1 MTKGW
6 NKYKKE
12 VKASLK
18 CDRKLRRNL
27 LSQLEDFKDS
37 SGVEDGAYDQ
47 FAISFGPPQEM
58 ASSLMESVSVKE
70 IRKFHAYLRS
80 ACSIHKNRLA
90 ASAAGRC
97 IHSPVFP
104 SHSPF
109 LRNRHSVFVIT
120 APGVIG
126 AGGDALVSAPV
137 LAQP

>member
-27 LSQLEDFKDS
+27 LSQLENFKES

-70 IRKFHAYLRS
+70 IRKFQNEKKMWRFLLCIFVAVLV
-80 ACSIHKNRLA
+80 
-90 ASAAGRC
+90 AGTLY
-97 IHSPVFP
+97 IWFEKSNPVVV
-104 SHSPF
+104 SDQV
-109 LRNRHSVFVIT
+109 SVSEEIKINEKEI
-120 APGVIG
+120 PK
-126 AGGDALVSAPV
+126 
-137 LAQP
+137 

>member
-6 NKYKKE
+6 NKYKRE

-58 ASSLMESVSVKE
+58 ASSLMESVSAKE
-70 IRKFHAYLRS
+70 IRKFQNEKKMWRFLLCIFVAVLVAGTLY
-80 ACSIHKNRLA
+80 IWFEKNNPVVVYDQVSVSEEIKINEKEIPSCD
-90 ASAAGRC
+90 ASGN
-97 IHSPVFP
+97 IS
-104 SHSPF
+104 
-109 LRNRHSVFVIT
+109 
-120 APGVIG
+120 
-126 AGGDALVSAPV
+126 
-137 LAQP
+137 

>member
-1 MTKGW
+1 MMKGW

-58 ASSLMESVSVKE
+58 ASSLMKSVSVKE
-70 IRKFHAYLRS
+70 IRKFQNEKKMWRFLLCIFVAVLV
-80 ACSIHKNRLA
+80 
-90 ASAAGRC
+90 AGTLY
-97 IHSPVFP
+97 IWFAKSNPVVVYDQV
-104 SHSPF
+104 
-109 LRNRHSVFVIT
+109 SVSEEIKINEKEI
-120 APGVIG
+120 PK
-126 AGGDALVSAPV
+126 
-137 LAQP
+137 

>member
-6 NKYKKE
+6 NKYKRE

-70 IRKFHAYLRS
+70 IRKFQNEKKMWRFLLCIFVAMLV
-80 ACSIHKNRLA
+80 
-90 ASAAGRC
+90 AGTLY
-97 IHSPVFP
+97 IWFEKSNPVVVYDQV
-104 SHSPF
+104 
-109 LRNRHSVFVIT
+109 SVSEEIKINEKEI
-120 APGVIG
+120 PK
-126 AGGDALVSAPV
+126 
-137 LAQP
+137 

>member
-27 LSQLEDFKDS
+27 LSQLENFKDS

-70 IRKFHAYLRS
+70 IRKFQNEKKMWRFLLCIFVAVLVAGTLYIWFEKS
-80 ACSIHKNRLA
+80 NPVVVYDQVSVSEEIKINEKEIPSCD
-90 ASAAGRC
+90 ASGN
-97 IHSPVFP
+97 IS
-104 SHSPF
+104 
-109 LRNRHSVFVIT
+109 
-120 APGVIG
+120 
-126 AGGDALVSAPV
+126 
-137 LAQP
+137 

>member
-1 MTKGW
+1 MMKGW

-70 IRKFHAYLRS
+70 IRKFQNEKKMWRFLLCIFVAVLVAGTLYIWFEKS
-80 ACSIHKNRLA
+80 NPVVVYDQVSVSEEIKINEKEIPSCD
-90 ASAAGRC
+90 ASGN
-97 IHSPVFP
+97 IF
-104 SHSPF
+104 
-109 LRNRHSVFVIT
+109 
-120 APGVIG
+120 
-126 AGGDALVSAPV
+126 
-137 LAQP
+137 

>member
-27 LSQLEDFKDS
+27 LGQLEDFKDS

-70 IRKFHAYLRS
+70 IRKFQNEKKMWRFLLCIFVAVLV
-80 ACSIHKNRLA
+80 
-90 ASAAGRC
+90 AGTLY
-97 IHSPVFP
+97 IWFEKSNPVVVYDQV
-104 SHSPF
+104 
-109 LRNRHSVFVIT
+109 SVSEEIKINEKEI
-120 APGVIG
+120 PK
-126 AGGDALVSAPV
+126 
-137 LAQP
+137 

>member
-6 NKYKKE
+6 NKYKRE

-37 SGVEDGAYDQ
+37 SGVEDGTYDQ

-70 IRKFHAYLRS
+70 IRKFQNEKKMWRFL
-80 ACSIHKNRLA
+80 L
-90 ASAAGRC
+90 C
-97 IHSPVFP
+97 I
-104 SHSPF
+104 
-109 LRNRHSVFVIT
+109 FV
-120 APGVIG
+120 A
-126 AGGDALVSAPV
+126 ALVAGTLYIWFEKSNPV
-137 LAQP
+137 VVYDQVSVSEEIKINEKEIPK

>member
-6 NKYKKE
+6 NKYKRE

-27 LSQLEDFKDS
+27 LSQLEDFKES

-70 IRKFHAYLRS
+70 IRKFQNEKKMWRFLLCIFVAVLV
-80 ACSIHKNRLA
+80 
-90 ASAAGRC
+90 AGTLY
-97 IHSPVFP
+97 IWFEKSNPVVVYDQV
-104 SHSPF
+104 
-109 LRNRHSVFVIT
+109 SVSEEIKINEKEI
-120 APGVIG
+120 PK
-126 AGGDALVSAPV
+126 
-137 LAQP
+137 

>member
-6 NKYKKE
+6 NKYKRE

-70 IRKFHAYLRS
+70 SRKFQNEKKMWRFLLCIFVAVLV
-80 ACSIHKNRLA
+80 
-90 ASAAGRC
+90 AGTLY
-97 IHSPVFP
+97 IWFEKSNPVVVYDQV
-104 SHSPF
+104 
-109 LRNRHSVFVIT
+109 SVSEEIKINEKEI
-120 APGVIG
+120 PK
-126 AGGDALVSAPV
+126 
-137 LAQP
+137 

>member
-6 NKYKKE
+6 NKYKRE

-27 LSQLEDFKDS
+27 LSQLEDFKES

-70 IRKFHAYLRS
+70 IRKFQNEKKMWRFLLCIFVAVLV
-80 ACSIHKNRLA
+80 
-90 ASAAGRC
+90 AGTLY
-97 IHSPVFP
+97 IWFEKSNPV
-104 SHSPF
+104 
-109 LRNRHSVFVIT
+109 VVY
-120 APGVIG
+120 
-126 AGGDALVSAPV
+126 DQVSASEEIKINEKEIPK
-137 LAQP
+137 

>member
-6 NKYKKE
+6 NKYKRE

-70 IRKFHAYLRS
+70 IRKFQNEKKMWRFLLCIFVAVLVAGTLY
-80 ACSIHKNRLA
+80 IWIEKNN
-90 ASAAGRC
+90 
-97 IHSPVFP
+97 PVVVYDQV
-104 SHSPF
+104 
-109 LRNRHSVFVIT
+109 SVSEEIKINEKEI
-120 APGVIG
+120 PK
-126 AGGDALVSAPV
+126 
-137 LAQP
+137 

>member
-6 NKYKKE
+6 NKYKRE

-37 SGVEDGAYDQ
+37 SGVEDGACDQ

-70 IRKFHAYLRS
+70 IRKFQNEKKMWRFLLCIFVAVLV
-80 ACSIHKNRLA
+80 
-90 ASAAGRC
+90 AGTLY
-97 IHSPVFP
+97 IWFEKSNPVVVYDQV
-104 SHSPF
+104 
-109 LRNRHSVFVIT
+109 SVSEEIKINEKEI
-120 APGVIG
+120 PK
-126 AGGDALVSAPV
+126 
-137 LAQP
+137 

>member
-6 NKYKKE
+6 NKYKRE

-70 IRKFHAYLRS
+70 IRKFQNEKKMWRFLLYIFVAVLVAGTLY
-80 ACSIHKNRLA
+80 IWFEKNN
-90 ASAAGRC
+90 
-97 IHSPVFP
+97 PVVVYDQV
-104 SHSPF
+104 
-109 LRNRHSVFVIT
+109 SVSEEIKINEKEI
-120 APGVIG
+120 PK
-126 AGGDALVSAPV
+126 
-137 LAQP
+137 

>member
-6 NKYKKE
+6 NKYKRE

-70 IRKFHAYLRS
+70 IRAFQNEKKMWRFLLCIFVAVLV
-80 ACSIHKNRLA
+80 
-90 ASAAGRC
+90 AGTLY
-97 IHSPVFP
+97 IWFEKSNPVVVYDQV
-104 SHSPF
+104 
-109 LRNRHSVFVIT
+109 SVSEEIKINEKEI
-120 APGVIG
+120 PK
-126 AGGDALVSAPV
+126 
-137 LAQP
+137 

>member
-6 NKYKKE
+6 NKYKRE

-70 IRKFHAYLRS
+70 IRKFQNEKKMWRFLLCIFVAVLVAGTLY
-80 ACSIHKNRLA
+80 IWFEKNN
-90 ASAAGRC
+90 
-97 IHSPVFP
+97 PVVVYDQV
-104 SHSPF
+104 
-109 LRNRHSVFVIT
+109 SVSEEIKINEKEI
-120 APGVIG
+120 PK
-126 AGGDALVSAPV
+126 
-137 LAQP
+137 

>member
-6 NKYKKE
+6 NKYKRE

-70 IRKFHAYLRS
+70 IRKFQNEKKMWRFLLCIFVAVLV
-80 ACSIHKNRLA
+80 
-90 ASAAGRC
+90 AGTLY
-97 IHSPVFP
+97 IWFEKSNPVVVYDQVSVSEEIKINEKESPK
-104 SHSPF
+104 
-109 LRNRHSVFVIT
+109 
-120 APGVIG
+120 
-126 AGGDALVSAPV
+126 
-137 LAQP
+137 

>member
-1 MTKGW
+1 MKGW

-37 SGVEDGAYDQ
+37 SGMEDGAYDQ

-70 IRKFHAYLRS
+70 IRKFQNEKKMWRFLLCIFVAVLV
-80 ACSIHKNRLA
+80 
-90 ASAAGRC
+90 AGTLY
-97 IHSPVFP
+97 IWFEKSNPVVVYDQV
-104 SHSPF
+104 
-109 LRNRHSVFVIT
+109 SVSEEIKINEKEI
-120 APGVIG
+120 PK
-126 AGGDALVSAPV
+126 
-137 LAQP
+137 

>member
-1 MTKGW
+1 MMKGW

-70 IRKFHAYLRS
+70 IRKFQNEKKMWRFLLCIFVAVLVAGTLYIWFEKS
-80 ACSIHKNRLA
+80 NPVVVYDQVSVSEEIKINEKEIPGCD
-90 ASAAGRC
+90 ASGN
-97 IHSPVFP
+97 IS
-104 SHSPF
+104 
-109 LRNRHSVFVIT
+109 
-120 APGVIG
+120 
-126 AGGDALVSAPV
+126 
-137 LAQP
+137 

>member
-1 MTKGW
+1 MMKGW

-37 SGVEDGAYDQ
+37 SGVEDGAYDR

-70 IRKFHAYLRS
+70 IRKFQNEKKMWRFLLCIFVAVLVAGTLYIWFEKS
-80 ACSIHKNRLA
+80 NPVVVYDQVSVSEEIKINEKEIPSCD
-90 ASAAGRC
+90 ASGN
-97 IHSPVFP
+97 IS
-104 SHSPF
+104 
-109 LRNRHSVFVIT
+109 
-120 APGVIG
+120 
-126 AGGDALVSAPV
+126 
-137 LAQP
+137 

>member
-6 NKYKKE
+6 NKYRKE

-27 LSQLEDFKDS
+27 LSQLENFKDS

-70 IRKFHAYLRS
+70 IRKFQNEKKMWRFLLCIFVAVLV
-80 ACSIHKNRLA
+80 
-90 ASAAGRC
+90 AGTLY
-97 IHSPVFP
+97 IWFEKSNPVVVYDQV
-104 SHSPF
+104 
-109 LRNRHSVFVIT
+109 SVSEEIKINEKEI
-120 APGVIG
+120 PK
-126 AGGDALVSAPV
+126 
-137 LAQP
+137 

>member
-47 FAISFGPPQEM
+47 FAISFGPSQEM

-70 IRKFHAYLRS
+70 IRKFQNEKKMWRFLLCIFVAMLV
-80 ACSIHKNRLA
+80 
-90 ASAAGRC
+90 AGTLY
-97 IHSPVFP
+97 IWFEKSNPVVVYDQV
-104 SHSPF
+104 
-109 LRNRHSVFVIT
+109 SVSEEIKINEKEI
-120 APGVIG
+120 PK
-126 AGGDALVSAPV
+126 
-137 LAQP
+137 

>member
-18 CDRKLRRNL
+18 CDRKLRGNL
-27 LSQLEDFKDS
+27 LSQLENFKDS

-70 IRKFHAYLRS
+70 IRKFQNEKKMWRFLLCIFVAVLV
-80 ACSIHKNRLA
+80 
-90 ASAAGRC
+90 AGTLY
-97 IHSPVFP
+97 IWFEKSNPVVVYDQV
-104 SHSPF
+104 
-109 LRNRHSVFVIT
+109 SVSEEIKINEKEI
-120 APGVIG
+120 PK
-126 AGGDALVSAPV
+126 
-137 LAQP
+137 

>member
-1 MTKGW
+1 MMKGW

-70 IRKFHAYLRS
+70 IRKFQNEKKMWRFLLCIFVAVLVAGTLY
-80 ACSIHKNRLA
+80 IWFEKNNPVVVYDQVSVSEEIKINEKEIPSCD
-90 ASAAGRC
+90 ASGN
-97 IHSPVFP
+97 IS
-104 SHSPF
+104 
-109 LRNRHSVFVIT
+109 
-120 APGVIG
+120 
-126 AGGDALVSAPV
+126 
-137 LAQP
+137 

>member
-6 NKYKKE
+6 NKYKRE

-58 ASSLMESVSVKE
+58 ASSLMESVSAKE
-70 IRKFHAYLRS
+70 IRKFQNEKKMWRFLLCIFVAVLVAGTLYIWFEKS
-80 ACSIHKNRLA
+80 NPVVVYDQVSVSEEIKINEKEIPSCD
-90 ASAAGRC
+90 ASGN
-97 IHSPVFP
+97 IS
-104 SHSPF
+104 
-109 LRNRHSVFVIT
+109 
-120 APGVIG
+120 
-126 AGGDALVSAPV
+126 
-137 LAQP
+137 

>member
-1 MTKGW
+1 MMKGW

-70 IRKFHAYLRS
+70 IRKFQNEKKMWRFLLCIFVAVLVDGTLYIWFEKS
-80 ACSIHKNRLA
+80 NPVVVYDQVSVSEEIKINEKEIPSCD
-90 ASAAGRC
+90 ASGN
-97 IHSPVFP
+97 IS
-104 SHSPF
+104 
-109 LRNRHSVFVIT
+109 
-120 APGVIG
+120 
-126 AGGDALVSAPV
+126 
-137 LAQP
+137 

>member
-1 MTKGW
+1 MMKGW

-37 SGVEDGAYDQ
+37 SGMEDGAYDQ

-70 IRKFHAYLRS
+70 IRKFQNEKKMWRFLLCIFVAVLV
-80 ACSIHKNRLA
+80 
-90 ASAAGRC
+90 AGTLY
-97 IHSPVFP
+97 IWFEKSNPVVVYDQV
-104 SHSPF
+104 
-109 LRNRHSVFVIT
+109 SVSEEIKINEKEI
-120 APGVIG
+120 PK
-126 AGGDALVSAPV
+126 
-137 LAQP
+137 

>member
-27 LSQLEDFKDS
+27 LSQLENFKDS

-70 IRKFHAYLRS
+70 IRKFQNEKKMWRFLLCIFVAVLVAGTLY
-80 ACSIHKNRLA
+80 IWFEKNN
-90 ASAAGRC
+90 
-97 IHSPVFP
+97 PVVVYDQV
-104 SHSPF
+104 
-109 LRNRHSVFVIT
+109 SVSEEIKINEKEI
-120 APGVIG
+120 PK
-126 AGGDALVSAPV
+126 
-137 LAQP
+137 

>member
-6 NKYKKE
+6 NKYKRE

-37 SGVEDGAYDQ
+37 SGVEDGDYDQ

-70 IRKFHAYLRS
+70 IRKFQNEKKMWRFLLCIFVAVLV
-80 ACSIHKNRLA
+80 
-90 ASAAGRC
+90 AGTLY
-97 IHSPVFP
+97 IWFEKSNPVVVYDQV
-104 SHSPF
+104 
-109 LRNRHSVFVIT
+109 SVSEEIKINEKEI
-120 APGVIG
+120 PK
-126 AGGDALVSAPV
+126 
-137 LAQP
+137 

>member
-1 MTKGW
+1 MMKGW
-6 NKYKKE
+6 NKYKRE

-70 IRKFHAYLRS
+70 IRKFQNEKKMWRFLLCIFVAVLV
-80 ACSIHKNRLA
+80 
-90 ASAAGRC
+90 AGTLY
-97 IHSPVFP
+97 IWFEKSNPVVVYDQV
-104 SHSPF
+104 
-109 LRNRHSVFVIT
+109 SVSEEIKINEKEI
-120 APGVIG
+120 PK
-126 AGGDALVSAPV
+126 
-137 LAQP
+137 

>member
-1 MTKGW
+1 MMKGW

-12 VKASLK
+12 VKASLT

-70 IRKFHAYLRS
+70 IRKFQNEKKMWRFLLCIFVAVLVAGTLYIWFEKS
-80 ACSIHKNRLA
+80 NPVVVYDQVSVSEEIKINEKEIPSCD
-90 ASAAGRC
+90 ASGN
-97 IHSPVFP
+97 IS
-104 SHSPF
+104 
-109 LRNRHSVFVIT
+109 
-120 APGVIG
+120 
-126 AGGDALVSAPV
+126 
-137 LAQP
+137 

>member
-27 LSQLEDFKDS
+27 LSQLDDFKDS

-70 IRKFHAYLRS
+70 IRKFQNEKKMWRFLLCIFVAVLV
-80 ACSIHKNRLA
+80 
-90 ASAAGRC
+90 AGTLY
-97 IHSPVFP
+97 IWFEKSNPVVVYDQV
-104 SHSPF
+104 
-109 LRNRHSVFVIT
+109 SVSEEIKINEKEI
-120 APGVIG
+120 PK
-126 AGGDALVSAPV
+126 
-137 LAQP
+137 